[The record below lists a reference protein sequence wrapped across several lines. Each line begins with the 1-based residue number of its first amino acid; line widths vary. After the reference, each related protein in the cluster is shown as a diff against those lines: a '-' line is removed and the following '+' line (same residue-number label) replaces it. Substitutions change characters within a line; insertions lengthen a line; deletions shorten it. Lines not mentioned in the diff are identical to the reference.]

1 MIDTPPI
8 ERSLR
13 RLGLATFL
21 LVLLVTTLSAFMR
34 LSNAGLGCD
43 DWPSCYGAQLHV
55 TAAAPAAA
63 ETAIVVARML
73 HRLAAII
80 VLVLALTMAAAAFS
94 ARPRRWREGGLAIGL
109 VLIALGLAV
118 LGRYTAGAKMP
129 IIAIGN
135 VLGGFAML
143 VLGFAVWRGGNAGAK
158 TCWPAL
164 ALALLLV
171 VQIAL
176 GVLVSASFSGLSCTA
191 LPACG
196 ATVDAS
202 WSLLD
207 PTRVPQF
214 DATLPIHPQG
224 AFAHMLHR
232 GLAVLVILAALAT
245 ARAAWRSGHRRAATV
260 VLALLATQ
268 VALGLILVV
277 ASLPFAA
284 ALMHNI
290 FGAQL
295 LVAATA
301 CMRLRTST
309 R

>member
-1 MIDTPPI
+1 MIDSPPI

-34 LSNAGLGCD
+34 LANAGLGCD
-43 DWPSCYGAQLHV
+43 DWPTCYGAQLRA
-55 TAAAPAAA
+55 TAATPVVA
-63 ETAIVVARML
+63 ETAITVARML
-73 HRLAAII
+73 HRLSAII
-80 VLVLALTMAAAAFS
+80 VLVLAVTMAAAAFTT
-94 ARPRRWREGGLAIGL
+94 RPRRWREGVLAIGL

-143 VLGFAVWRGGNAGAK
+143 VLGFATWRGKFPGARM
-158 TCWPAL
+158 CWPAL
-164 ALALLLV
+164 VLMVLLI
-171 VQIAL
+171 VQIAV

-196 ATVDAS
+196 AAVDLS
-202 WSLLD
+202 WPLLD

-232 GLAVLVILAALAT
+232 GLAVLVTLAALAT
-245 ARAAWRSGHRRAATV
+245 ARAAWRRGHHRAATIV
-260 VLALLATQ
+260 VGLLALQ
-268 VALGLILVV
+268 VALGLTLVV

-284 ALMHNI
+284 ALLHNLV
-290 FGAQL
+290 GALL
-295 LVAATA
+295 LVAASA
-301 CMRLRTST
+301 CVRLRPSAQ
-309 R
+309 